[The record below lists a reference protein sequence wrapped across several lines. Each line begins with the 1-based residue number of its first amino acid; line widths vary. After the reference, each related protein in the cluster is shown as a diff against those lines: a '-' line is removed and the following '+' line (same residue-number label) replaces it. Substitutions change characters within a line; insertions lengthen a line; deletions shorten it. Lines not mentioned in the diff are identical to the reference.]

1 MWLIC
6 GLGNPGP
13 KYAGTR
19 HNIGFMVVDRLAE
32 RWRAPSWQQKYK
44 GEATTTQV
52 AGEPALL
59 LKPLTYMNVSGD
71 SVQPAVA
78 FYKLKLDQIIVIHDE
93 LDLPLGQL
101 KLKKGGGHGGH
112 NGIRHIAGRLGQDFF
127 RVRAGIGRPDGNK
140 SVSSHVLGGFVGDE
154 ATEADLLI
162 DKTADAVELVIKE
175 GLLAAQNKFHTKPQ
189 KKKGKQNK
197 PKVADKGKTGDK
209 GAGEGNKASSGA
221 AAPAKADNEGDTG
234 DG

>member
-44 GEATTTQV
+44 GEAATCQV

-71 SVQPAVA
+71 SVQPAMA
-78 FYKLKLDQIIVIHDE
+78 FYKLKLDHLIVVHDE

-127 RVRAGIGRPDGNK
+127 RVRAGIGRPDGQQ
-140 SVSSHVLGGFVGDE
+140 SVSSHVLSGFGGPE
-154 ATEADLLI
+154 AAEADLLI
-162 DKTADAVELVIKE
+162 EKTADAVELMIKE
-175 GLLAAQNKFHTKPQ
+175 GLLAAQNRFHDKAK
-189 KKKGKQNK
+189 KKKGKNNK
-197 PKVADKGKTGDK
+197 PKAED
-209 GAGEGNKASSGA
+209 NKASSDTSP
-221 AAPAKADNEGDTG
+221 APKTSEGDTHG
-234 DG
+234 

>member
-32 RWRAPSWQQKYK
+32 RWRAPTWQQKFK

-71 SVQPAVA
+71 SVQPAMA
-78 FYKLKLDQIIVIHDE
+78 FYKLGLDRLIVIHDE
-93 LDLPLGQL
+93 LDLPLGKL

-112 NGIRHIAGRLGQDFF
+112 NGIRHIAGRLGEDFF
-127 RVRAGIGRPDGNK
+127 RVRAGIGRPDGKK
-140 SVSSHVLGGFVGDE
+140 SVSSHVLGGFAGDE
-154 ATEADLLI
+154 AIEADLLV
-162 DKTADAVELVIKE
+162 DKTADAVETVIKE
-175 GLLAAQNKFHTKPQ
+175 GLLAAQNKFHEKPQ

-197 PKVADKGKTGDK
+197 PKEGDAADKASDTQGQSDK
-209 GAGEGNKASSGA
+209 GGEG
-221 AAPAKADNEGDTG
+221 